1 MKTDSMKKTIVA
13 LLMAVVSIAANAQ
26 DFKFAYFSF
35 DTALKSMPDY
45 GLALANIDK
54 LRTQYDAE
62 LKRAEKEFNTK
73 YEDFLE
79 NQRAMDPVI
88 LDKRQAELQE
98 LLHKN
103 LMFKDEANRLLAQ
116 AENDAYGP
124 LKAKVREAVKKIGAE
139 RGYAFVLN
147 TDGEACPYVDS
158 TKGDDINILVAD
170 ALK

>member
-13 LLMAVVSIAANAQ
+13 LLMAVVSLAANAQ

-98 LLHKN
+98 LFHKN
-103 LMFKDEANRLLAQ
+103 LKFKDEASRLLAQ

>member
-1 MKTDSMKKTIVA
+1 
-13 LLMAVVSIAANAQ
+13 
-26 DFKFAYFSF
+26 
-35 DTALKSMPDY
+35 
-45 GLALANIDK
+45 
-54 LRTQYDAE
+54 
-62 LKRAEKEFNTK
+62 
-73 YEDFLE
+73 
-79 NQRAMDPVI
+79 MDPVI

-103 LMFKDEANRLLAQ
+103 LKFKDEANRLLAQ

-139 RGYAFVLN
+139 RGYAFILN

>member
-13 LLMAVVSIAANAQ
+13 LLMAVVSFAANAQ

-79 NQRAMDPVI
+79 NQRSMDAAI

-98 LLHKN
+98 LLQKN
-103 LMFKDEANRLLAQ
+103 LAFKAEAKRLLEQ
-116 AENDAYGP
+116 AEKDAYAP
-124 LKAKVREAVKKIGAE
+124 LKKKLNAAVKKIGEE

-147 TDGEACPYVDS
+147 TDGDACPYVDS
-158 TKGDDINILVAD
+158 TKGDDINMLISD
-170 ALK
+170 ALR